1 MNNIPSTTPPSHPDA
16 EIESV
21 ITAAV
26 AGGGAL
32 LQDDAALDG
41 LAELIAKV
49 EPLLAGRRLNRV
61 IDLLS
66 VVADTVDMSDAYMVE
81 KLSKAV
87 DDGVGAA
94 WTAGNAARM
103 ASAQVSQMKETPTL
117 IGLLRMAREPDVRRG
132 LAFMLAMAGA
142 LGKQQAY
149 DPIDYTVD

>member
-1 MNNIPSTTPPSHPDA
+1 MNNIASNSTPAPA
-16 EIESV
+16 ESAS
-21 ITAAV
+21 TCATKAAA
-26 AGGGAL
+26 AGTGGL
-32 LQDDAALDG
+32 LQDDAALQG
-41 LAELIAKV
+41 LAELIGKL

-61 IDLLS
+61 VDLLS

-81 KLSKAV
+81 KLAKAV

-103 ASAQVSQMKETPTL
+103 ASAQVSQMKEAPTL

-149 DPIDYTVD
+149 DALDYTAD